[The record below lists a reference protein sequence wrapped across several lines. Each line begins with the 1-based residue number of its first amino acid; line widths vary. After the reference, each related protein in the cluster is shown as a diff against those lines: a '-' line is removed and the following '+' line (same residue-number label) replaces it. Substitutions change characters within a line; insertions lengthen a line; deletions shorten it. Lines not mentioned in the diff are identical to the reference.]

1 MDDNSQAKSQFL
13 LIAGGYSCE
22 CAECRGVF
30 LWIAKG

>member
-1 MDDNSQAKSQFL
+1 MDDNLLAKLHFL
-13 LIAGGYSCE
+13 FLAGGSCGE